1 MASHAKKSHFS
12 LVMPGN
18 PAITQRVMTRPQVE
32 FCAKM
37 LILAISGTFIWALYK
52 LFLLMGIL

>member
-1 MASHAKKSHFS
+1 MRE
-12 LVMPGN
+12 N
-18 PAITQRVMTRPQVE
+18 PAITRRVMSRPQVE

-52 LFLLMGIL
+52 LLLLMGIL

>member
-1 MASHAKKSHFS
+1 
-12 LVMPGN
+12 MPGN